1 MPDKSDLFPNGG
13 QAVVLVMILFGIEY
27 VLNGIMLVDMRNLLG
42 LNTMQVWAMV
52 TLLGNGCLFTVIMHV
67 RHLRYGPLFHA
78 ANASP
83 VATFTLL
90 LLPVLSLV
98 PALVLAMGVVGNVM
112 TWLFPVSDADAAM
125 FAEMA
130 DNSLASILVAAVLA
144 PVLEEMLFRGLIL
157 RSFLRQYPRW
167 YAIAGSAVIFG
178 VAHMNV
184 YQFAVASLLGLLLGW
199 LYERSKSLIPCIALH
214 AVYNGTLLWMDW
226 SASFGK
232 SAQDAA
238 MASNTYGTGIGGW
251 LLALLLAAGGWRILQ
266 RLLIK

>member
-27 VLNGIMLVDMRNLLG
+27 VLNGVMLVDMRDLLG
-42 LNTMQVWAMV
+42 LSTTQVWAMV

-78 ANASP
+78 AKASP
-83 VATFTLL
+83 AATLTLL

-98 PALVLAMGVVGNVM
+98 PALVLVMGVVGNVM
-112 TWLFPVSDADAAM
+112 VWLFPVSDADAAM
-125 FAEMA
+125 FAEMGN
-130 DNSLASILVAAVLA
+130 NSLASILVATVLA

-167 YAIAGSAVIFG
+167 YAIAGSAVLFG
-178 VAHMNV
+178 VAHLNV

-199 LYERSKSLIPCIALH
+199 LYERSKSLIPCITLH
-214 AVYNGTLLWMDW
+214 AVYNGVLTWMDW
-226 SASFGK
+226 SESFGK
-232 SAQDAA
+232 SASDAA
-238 MASNTYGTGIGGW
+238 IAGSTNGAGIAGW
-251 LLALLLAAGGWRILQ
+251 LFAGLLAAGGWRILQ
-266 RLLIK
+266 RLLAR